1 MFSKIAV
8 ILKFKFLIQKKKCI
22 GYIRKTGCEHGFSQ
36 DRQYSETKN
45 ILNILSSTC
54 IRTWI

>member
-8 ILKFKFLIQKKKCI
+8 ILKFKFLIPKKKCI

-36 DRQYSETKN
+36 DRRYSVTKN
-45 ILNILSSTC
+45 TLNILIST
-54 IRTWI
+54 